1 LIIFLKRE
9 RKFDVLLPKYTFT
22 PHTFTFTKQQNEEII
37 ILNKFFNLLFY
48 KIDLNVVCFFEIF
61 YRILRSL
68 EQMIKMDANED
79 NQRSLEDL
87 GS

>member
-1 LIIFLKRE
+1 LY
-9 RKFDVLLPKYTFT
+9 V
-22 PHTFTFTKQQNEEII
+22 
-37 ILNKFFNLLFY
+37 
-48 KIDLNVVCFFEIF
+48 FFEIF